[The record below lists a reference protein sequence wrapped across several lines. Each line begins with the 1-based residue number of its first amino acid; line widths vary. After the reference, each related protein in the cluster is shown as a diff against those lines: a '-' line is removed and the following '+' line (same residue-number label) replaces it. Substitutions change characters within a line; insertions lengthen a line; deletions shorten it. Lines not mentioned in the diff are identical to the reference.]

1 MTLKISNVAT
11 LDPMDEVPWLDDKE
25 RQAWMAFVTA
35 MHHLPEVL
43 DRQLKRDSGMTH
55 SEYMILAMLSESED
69 RTLTMTRLAWM
80 VRFSASRLS
89 HTVAKLE
96 GLGLVRRHKDPGNG
110 RVTLATLTDRGFDV
124 LDAAAPGHVR
134 QVRSAVFDQLT
145 EEQITQFRDILRDML
160 AGPQLRD
167 EGA

>member
-1 MTLKISNVAT
+1 
-11 LDPMDEVPWLDDKE
+11 MDEVPWLGDEE
-25 RQAWMAFVTA
+25 RQAWIAFATA

-55 SEYMILAMLSESED
+55 SEYMILAMLSESPD

-96 GLGLVRRHKDPGNG
+96 GLGLVGRRKDPGNG
-110 RVTLATLTDRGFDV
+110 RVTLATLTDQGFDT
-124 LDAAAPGHVR
+124 LAAAAPGHVR
-134 QVRSAVFDQLT
+134 QVRAAVFDQLT
-145 EEQITQFRDILRDML
+145 AAQITQFRTILQNML
-160 AGPQLRD
+160 AGPYLQED
-167 EGA
+167 AV